1 MFDFAAHKAAS
12 IAAYIPMRPR
22 YETFG
27 ETLRNLLRM
36 CLAEEAV
43 HTIEARAKT
52 IDSFGD
58 KAASAAD
65 ASPDTPKY
73 SEPLKQ
79 ITDLCGVRII
89 AYFPDA
95 LKSIE
100 SVIAEEFIVIER
112 SDKST
117 AFERSGK
124 LGYQSIHF
132 LVRLRPERE
141 VLREYRPL
149 AGLVAEIQLR
159 TILQHAWAEIEHD
172 IQYKAPDEIPT
183 EIRRRFAA
191 LAGLIEIA
199 DREFQA
205 IRDADQ
211 ALHSSIREQLLT
223 DVDPASDGSKKPGPN
238 AEGGVA
244 ATDGAAEL
252 LETLTDATRSGNYQA
267 AIQRYTRMIDEQP
280 NQHTLLL
287 GRAKALFLSGDR
299 STALKDIEA
308 AEMQAP
314 NDPTVKSARRQ
325 IEEGVLSRP
334 STSKAVAV
342 AAANRGHRRLADG
355 EADAALREYEASKAL
370 GLLRPYCALNNA
382 MAYIMLG
389 DYARA
394 REELRAANAYQ
405 DTPTGVNA
413 EALRLICESLAF
425 PLSRPDAEPLRE
437 ALEAVGEYD
446 YQKSPL
452 TYFEAGMKR
461 RSATENIDWVL
472 EILRS

>member
-22 YETFG
+22 YEFFG
-27 ETLRNLLRM
+27 ETLLKLLRM

-43 HTIEARAKT
+43 HNIEARAKT

-65 ASPDTPKY
+65 ASADTPKY

-100 SVIAEEFIVIER
+100 SVLDKELIVIER

-117 AFERSGK
+117 AFEKSGR

-141 VLREYRPL
+141 VLREYRDL

-172 IQYKAPDEIPT
+172 IQYKAPRGLPT
-183 EIRRRFAA
+183 AIRRRFAA

-205 IRDADQ
+205 IQDANQ
-211 ALHSSIREQLLT
+211 ALHISIQEQLLT
-223 DVDPASDGSKKPGPN
+223 EGGKKPGPN

-244 ATDGAAEL
+244 TTDGAAEL
-252 LETLTDATRSGNYQA
+252 LETLTDATRSGNYQE
-267 AIQRYTRMIDEQP
+267 AIQRYTRLIDEQP

-314 NDPTVKSARRQ
+314 NDPAVKSARRQ

-334 STSKAVAV
+334 STSNAVAV

-394 REELRAANAYQ
+394 RGELRAANAYQ

-452 TYFEAGMKR
+452 TYFEAGMKK